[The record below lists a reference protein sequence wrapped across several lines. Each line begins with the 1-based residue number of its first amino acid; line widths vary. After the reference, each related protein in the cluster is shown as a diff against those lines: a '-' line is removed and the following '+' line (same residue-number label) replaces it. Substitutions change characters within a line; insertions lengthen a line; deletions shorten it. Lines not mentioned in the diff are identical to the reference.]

1 VGNNPPENSS
11 GEAATFPKALDT
23 TSKEESICSANLVT
37 EVAADATP
45 NGLICAGDIKIG
57 P

>member
-1 VGNNPPENSS
+1 MQEIKETRTLPPN
-11 GEAATFPKALDT
+11 
-23 TSKEESICSANLVT
+23 CSANLVT